1 MRQDGS
7 WEVADTTAVVR
18 RVRSHRLADHPPFDV
33 AVPGESE
40 PVDAGRR
47 NRFADHEEAGAT
59 WWVEAVHP
67 WRYGYEDS
75 DTWPLHAMEERLRA
89 GP

>member
-7 WEVADTTAVVR
+7 WEVADTASVVR
-18 RVRSHRLADHPPFDV
+18 RVRSLRDAEDGPFEV
-33 AVPGESE
+33 VVPGESE
-40 PVDAGRR
+40 PVDTGRR
-47 NRFADHEEAGAT
+47 NRFADHEQAGAT

-67 WRYGYEDS
+67 WRYGYEEAGE
-75 DTWPLHAMEERLRA
+75 WPLGAMEERLQA